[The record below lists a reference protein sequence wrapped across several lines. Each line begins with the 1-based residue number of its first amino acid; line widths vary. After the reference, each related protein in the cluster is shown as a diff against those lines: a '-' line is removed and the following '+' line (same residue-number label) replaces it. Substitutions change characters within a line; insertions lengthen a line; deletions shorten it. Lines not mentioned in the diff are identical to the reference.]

1 MNNVKRFADFC
12 YYVCAD
18 NADWNPTHNYHK
30 LTDGCKLANGIGIV
44 VLLSVFLC
52 AYAIVGPG
60 VSASMNETTDSIQSK
75 LHP

>member
-1 MNNVKRFADFC
+1 MVDDVINLLILLG
-12 YYVCAD
+12 
-18 NADWNPTHNYHK
+18 NADWDPALNYHK
-30 LTDGCKLANGIGIV
+30 LSDGCRLANGIGLV

-60 VSASMNETTDSIQSK
+60 VAASASETTDSIQSK